1 MSEASRLEHHI
12 LMSNEDYITKKISN
26 TTHRLHGNANAEFL
40 AAACSKK
47 EEQNF
52 KILLPIVA

>member
-1 MSEASRLEHHI
+1 MFEASQQEHHI
-12 LMSNEDYITKKISN
+12 LMSNEDYITQKISN
-26 TTHRLHGNANAEFL
+26 TTHRLHVNANTEFL
-40 AAACSKK
+40 AAACRKK

>member
-1 MSEASRLEHHI
+1 MFEASQQEHHI
-12 LMSNEDYITKKISN
+12 LMSNEGYITRKISN

-52 KILLPIVA
+52 KILLPMVA